1 MATIRWFNSI
11 NGFSVGDE
19 LTEVID
25 TSGNVFTSK
34 ITSYIDVD
42 IVSDNG
48 NNIWNFD
55 STGNVV
61 FPDTTTQTT
70 AYPGTAN
77 TLSLTGNIAAGNA
90 NLGNLVTANFF
101 SGNGSL
107 LTGINVSAGNSIVNG
122 NSNVFVTANGNV
134 TISVAGIAN
143 VVNVTGSNVLVSAN
157 IIPTANI
164 TYDLGNN
171 TNRFKDLY
179 LSGNTIKLGDS
190 NISSNATT
198 VTILNGVGG
207 QLIVGGNNTI
217 NTADLSTNSI
227 TNGNSNVT
235 VTANG
240 NITTSVAGNANILI
254 VTGTGA
260 NIAGTL
266 NVSGNITVGNANLG
280 NLTTSNFFHGVFDA
294 TSSSQPNITSLGNLT
309 SLTVTGNVAAGN
321 VLTDHLLYANGA
333 AWDIGGIPAGSNTQV
348 QFNDNSEFGAS
359 ANLTFNSITNTL
371 TTANISAANGVFSG
385 NSINGKNALQV
396 GVTGFTSVPNT
407 IAQYTSNLNSASQIN
422 FQNINTGA
430 TSSTDIALTSDNG
443 NSVNNYI
450 NMGITGSAWD
460 GTQTNSLGNALTPDD
475 GYLYVRGG
483 NLVIGTSKI
492 PSAVKFIVGG
502 SGTGNIV
509 ATINRTN
516 VDVTGDIIASG
527 NANITGNISSTAGSL
542 TLSTGVLAVSGGD
555 AGIFTTAIGN
565 INFGLVANISMG
577 STTGNVT
584 ARGNLIVNNTAIIP
598 NLKVNDIYSNR
609 TPIVVTANTVIDSFP
624 VNQYRSAKYT
634 MRVNSD
640 DGYQAVEVL
649 LIHDSANSY
658 VTIYGSLSTVG
669 FDIIAL
675 STNILSGNVRLLA
688 TTGSANT
695 TVNLLGVYVAD

>member
-48 NNIWNFD
+48 NKIWNFD

-70 AYPGTAN
+70 AYPGTAT
-77 TLSLTGNIAAGNA
+77 TLSLTGNI
-90 NLGNLVTANFF
+90 
-101 SGNGSL
+101 
-107 LTGINVSAGNSIVNG
+107 SA
-122 NSNVFVTANGNV
+122 
-134 TISVAGIAN
+134 
-143 VVNVTGSNVLVSAN
+143 
-157 IIPTANI
+157 
-164 TYDLGNN
+164 
-171 TNRFKDLY
+171 
-179 LSGNTIKLGDS
+179 
-190 NISSNATT
+190 
-198 VTILNGVGG
+198 
-207 QLIVGGNNTI
+207 
-217 NTADLSTNSI
+217 
-227 TNGNSNVT
+227 
-235 VTANG
+235 
-240 NITTSVAGNANILI
+240 
-254 VTGTGA
+254 
-260 NIAGTL
+260 
-266 NVSGNITVGNANLG
+266 GNANLG
-280 NLTTSNFFHGVFDA
+280 NLTTSNYFHGVFDN
-294 TSSSQPNITSLGNLT
+294 TSSSQPNITSVGNL
-309 SLTVTGNVAAGN
+309 SNLTIRTAGTTDNVIILGGNITATGTIDANNFNGN
-321 VLTDHLLYANGA
+321 FYGNFSGNI
-333 AWDIGGIPAGSNTQV
+333 DIVGSNTQV
-348 QFNDNSEFGAS
+348 
-359 ANLTFNSITNTL
+359 LFNSNGDVQGSNAYLFDYVGNVLTL
-371 TTANISAANGVFSG
+371 TGNIIANVGTLYG
-385 NSINGKNALQV
+385 NILNGKNALQA
-396 GVTGFTSVPNT
+396 GVTGFTAVPNT
-407 IAQYTSNLNSASQIN
+407 IAQFTSNLNSASQIN

-450 NMGITGSAWD
+450 NMGITGSGWD

-584 ARGNLIVNNTAIIP
+584 ARGNLIVNDTAIIT
-598 NLKVNDIYSNR
+598 NIKVSDVYSNR
-609 TPIVVTANTVIDSFP
+609 TPIVVTTSTVIDSFS
-624 VNQYRSAKYT
+624 VNKYRSAKYT

-658 VTIYGSLSTVG
+658 VTIYGSLSTIG
-669 FDIIAL
+669 YDIISL

-695 TVNLLGVYVAD
+695 TVNLLGFYVAD

>member
-48 NNIWNFD
+48 NKIWNFD

-70 AYPGTAN
+70 SYPGTAT
-77 TLSLTGNIAAGNA
+77 TLSLTGNI
-90 NLGNLVTANFF
+90 
-101 SGNGSL
+101 
-107 LTGINVSAGNSIVNG
+107 SA
-122 NSNVFVTANGNV
+122 
-134 TISVAGIAN
+134 
-143 VVNVTGSNVLVSAN
+143 
-157 IIPTANI
+157 
-164 TYDLGNN
+164 
-171 TNRFKDLY
+171 
-179 LSGNTIKLGDS
+179 
-190 NISSNATT
+190 
-198 VTILNGVGG
+198 
-207 QLIVGGNNTI
+207 
-217 NTADLSTNSI
+217 
-227 TNGNSNVT
+227 
-235 VTANG
+235 
-240 NITTSVAGNANILI
+240 
-254 VTGTGA
+254 
-260 NIAGTL
+260 
-266 NVSGNITVGNANLG
+266 GNANLG
-280 NLTTSNFFHGVFDA
+280 NLTTSNYFHGVFDN
-294 TSSSQPNITSLGNLT
+294 TSSSQPNITGVGNL
-309 SLTVTGNVAAGN
+309 SNLFVGNATAN
-321 VLTDHLLYANGA
+321 VII
-333 AWDIGGIPAGSNTQV
+333 IGGNITATGAINANNFNGNFYGNFSGNIDIVGSNTQV
-348 QFNDNSEFGAS
+348 
-359 ANLTFNSITNTL
+359 LFNSNGDVQGSNAYLFDYVGNVLTL
-371 TTANISAANGVFSG
+371 TGNIIANVGTLYG
-385 NSINGKNALQV
+385 NILNGKNALQA
-396 GVTGFTSVPNT
+396 GVTGFTAVPNT
-407 IAQYTSNLNSASQIN
+407 IAQFTSNLNSASQIN

-502 SGTGNIV
+502 TGTGNIV

>member
-48 NNIWNFD
+48 NKFWTFD
-55 STGNVV
+55 STGNIV

-70 AYPGTAN
+70 AYPGTST
-77 TLSLTGNIAAGNA
+77 TLSLTGNI
-90 NLGNLVTANFF
+90 
-101 SGNGSL
+101 
-107 LTGINVSAGNSIVNG
+107 SA
-122 NSNVFVTANGNV
+122 
-134 TISVAGIAN
+134 
-143 VVNVTGSNVLVSAN
+143 
-157 IIPTANI
+157 
-164 TYDLGNN
+164 
-171 TNRFKDLY
+171 
-179 LSGNTIKLGDS
+179 
-190 NISSNATT
+190 
-198 VTILNGVGG
+198 
-207 QLIVGGNNTI
+207 
-217 NTADLSTNSI
+217 
-227 TNGNSNVT
+227 
-235 VTANG
+235 
-240 NITTSVAGNANILI
+240 
-254 VTGTGA
+254 
-260 NIAGTL
+260 
-266 NVSGNITVGNANLG
+266 GNANLG
-280 NLTTSNFFHGVFDA
+280 NLTTSNYFHGVFDS
-294 TSSSQPNITSLGNLT
+294 TSSSQPNITSVGTLGNLSVT
-309 SLTVTGNVAAGN
+309 SNISAGN

-333 AWDIGGIPAGSNTQV
+333 AWDIGGIPAGGNTQI
-348 QFNDNSEFGAS
+348 QFNDNGEFGAT
-359 ANLTFNSITNTL
+359 ANLTFNSVTNTL

-385 NSINGKNALQV
+385 NSINGKNALQA
-396 GVTGFTSVPNT
+396 GVTGFTAVPNT
-407 IAQYTSNLNSASQIN
+407 IVQFTSNLNSASQIN

-502 SGTGNIV
+502 PGTANIV

-516 VDVTGDIIASG
+516 VDVSGDIIASG
-527 NANITGNISSTAGSL
+527 NASITGNISSTAGLL
-542 TLSTGVLAVSGGD
+542 TLSTGTVAVSGGD

-565 INFGLVANISMG
+565 INFGLIANISMG

-584 ARGNLIVNNTAIIP
+584 ARGNLIVNDTATIT
-598 NLKVNDIYSNR
+598 NLKVSDIYSNR
-609 TPIVVTANTVIDSFP
+609 TPIAVTTNTVIDSFP
-624 VNQYRSAKYT
+624 VIKYRSAKYT

-658 VTIYGSLSTVG
+658 VTIYGSLSTIG
-669 FDIIAL
+669 YDIISL
-675 STNILSGNVRLLA
+675 STNIISGNVRLLA
-688 TTGSANT
+688 TSGSANT

>member
-48 NNIWNFD
+48 NKIWNFD

-70 AYPGTAN
+70 AYPGTAT
-77 TLSLTGNIAAGNA
+77 TLSLTGNI
-90 NLGNLVTANFF
+90 
-101 SGNGSL
+101 
-107 LTGINVSAGNSIVNG
+107 SA
-122 NSNVFVTANGNV
+122 
-134 TISVAGIAN
+134 
-143 VVNVTGSNVLVSAN
+143 
-157 IIPTANI
+157 
-164 TYDLGNN
+164 
-171 TNRFKDLY
+171 
-179 LSGNTIKLGDS
+179 
-190 NISSNATT
+190 
-198 VTILNGVGG
+198 
-207 QLIVGGNNTI
+207 
-217 NTADLSTNSI
+217 
-227 TNGNSNVT
+227 
-235 VTANG
+235 
-240 NITTSVAGNANILI
+240 
-254 VTGTGA
+254 
-260 NIAGTL
+260 
-266 NVSGNITVGNANLG
+266 GNANLG
-280 NLTTSNFFHGVFDA
+280 NLTTSNYFHGVFDN
-294 TSSSQPNITSLGNLT
+294 TSSSQPNITSVGNL
-309 SLTVTGNVAAGN
+309 SNLTIRTAGTTDNVIILGGNITATGTIDANNFNGN
-321 VLTDHLLYANGA
+321 FYGNFSGNI
-333 AWDIGGIPAGSNTQV
+333 DIVGSNTQV
-348 QFNDNSEFGAS
+348 
-359 ANLTFNSITNTL
+359 LFNSNGDVQGSNAYLFDYVGNVLTL
-371 TTANISAANGVFSG
+371 TGNIIANVGTLYG
-385 NSINGKNALQV
+385 NILNGKNALQA
-396 GVTGFTSVPNT
+396 GVTGFTAVPNT
-407 IAQYTSNLNSASQIN
+407 IAQFTSNLNSASQIN

-502 SGTGNIV
+502 TGTGNIV

-584 ARGNLIVNNTAIIP
+584 ARGNLIVNDTAIIT
-598 NLKVNDIYSNR
+598 NIKVSDVYSNR
-609 TPIVVTANTVIDSFP
+609 TPIVVTTSTVIDSFS
-624 VNQYRSAKYT
+624 VNKYRSAKYT

-658 VTIYGSLSTVG
+658 VTIYGSLSTIG
-669 FDIIAL
+669 YDIISL

-695 TVNLLGVYVAD
+695 TVNLLGFYVAD

>member
-48 NNIWNFD
+48 NKVWNFD

-70 AYPGTAN
+70 AYPGTS
-77 TLSLTGNIAAGNA
+77 TSLSLTGNISSGNA

-101 SGNGSL
+101 
-107 LTGINVSAGNSIVNG
+107 
-122 NSNVFVTANGNV
+122 
-134 TISVAGIAN
+134 
-143 VVNVTGSNVLVSAN
+143 
-157 IIPTANI
+157 
-164 TYDLGNN
+164 
-171 TNRFKDLY
+171 
-179 LSGNTIKLGDS
+179 
-190 NISSNATT
+190 
-198 VTILNGVGG
+198 
-207 QLIVGGNNTI
+207 
-217 NTADLSTNSI
+217 
-227 TNGNSNVT
+227 
-235 VTANG
+235 
-240 NITTSVAGNANILI
+240 
-254 VTGTGA
+254 
-260 NIAGTL
+260 
-266 NVSGNITVGNANLG
+266 
-280 NLTTSNFFHGVFDA
+280 HGVFDS
-294 TSSSQPNITSLGNLT
+294 TSSSQPNITSVGTLGNLSVT
-309 SLTVTGNVAAGN
+309 SNISAGN

-333 AWDIGGIPAGSNTQV
+333 AWDIGGVPAGSNTQI
-348 QFNDNSEFGAS
+348 QFNNDNEFGAT
-359 ANLTFNSITNTL
+359 ANLTFNSVTNTL
-371 TTANISAANGVFSG
+371 TTANISAANGIFSG
-385 NSINGKNALQV
+385 NSINGKNALQA
-396 GVTGFTSVPNT
+396 GVTGFTAVPNT
-407 IAQYTSNLNSASQIN
+407 IVQFTSNLNSASQIN

-502 SGTGNIV
+502 SGTANIV

-527 NANITGNISSTAGSL
+527 NASITGNISSTAGLL
-542 TLSTGVLAVSGGD
+542 TLSTGTVAVSGGD

-565 INFGLVANISMG
+565 INFGLIANISMG

-584 ARGNLIVNNTAIIP
+584 ARGNLIVNDTATIT
-598 NLKVNDIYSNR
+598 NLKVSDIYSNR
-609 TPIVVTANTVIDSFP
+609 TPIAVTTNTVIDSFP
-624 VNQYRSAKYT
+624 VIKYRSAKYT

-675 STNILSGNVRLLA
+675 STNVISGNVRLLA

>member
-48 NNIWNFD
+48 NKIWNFD

-70 AYPGTAN
+70 SYPGTAT
-77 TLSLTGNIAAGNA
+77 TLSLTGNISAGNA
-90 NLGNLVTANFF
+90 NLGNL
-101 SGNGSL
+101 
-107 LTGINVSAGNSIVNG
+107 I
-122 NSNVFVTANGNV
+122 
-134 TISVAGIAN
+134 
-143 VVNVTGSNVLVSAN
+143 
-157 IIPTANI
+157 
-164 TYDLGNN
+164 
-171 TNRFKDLY
+171 
-179 LSGNTIKLGDS
+179 
-190 NISSNATT
+190 
-198 VTILNGVGG
+198 
-207 QLIVGGNNTI
+207 
-217 NTADLSTNSI
+217 
-227 TNGNSNVT
+227 
-235 VTANG
+235 
-240 NITTSVAGNANILI
+240 
-254 VTGTGA
+254 
-260 NIAGTL
+260 
-266 NVSGNITVGNANLG
+266 
-280 NLTTSNFFHGVFDA
+280 TSNYFHGVFDN
-294 TSSSQPNITSLGNLT
+294 TSSSQPNITSVGNL
-309 SLTVTGNVAAGN
+309 SNLTIRNAGTTDNVIILGGNITATGTIDANNFNGN
-321 VLTDHLLYANGA
+321 FYGNFSGNI
-333 AWDIGGIPAGSNTQV
+333 DIVGSNTQV
-348 QFNDNSEFGAS
+348 
-359 ANLTFNSITNTL
+359 LFNSNGDVQGSNAYLFDYVGNVLTL
-371 TTANISAANGVFSG
+371 TGNIIANVGTLYG
-385 NSINGKNALQV
+385 NILNGKNALQA
-396 GVTGFTSVPNT
+396 GVTGFTAVPNT
-407 IAQYTSNLNSASQIN
+407 IAQFTSNLNSASQIN

-542 TLSTGVLAVSGGD
+542 TLSTGTLAVSGGD

-584 ARGNLIVNNTAIIP
+584 ARGNLIVNDTATITNI
-598 NLKVNDIYSNR
+598 KVSDVYSNR
-609 TPIVVTANTVIDSFP
+609 TPIVVTTSTVIDSFS
-624 VNQYRSAKYT
+624 VNKYRSAKYT

-658 VTIYGSLSTVG
+658 VTIYGSLSTIG
-669 FDIIAL
+669 YDIISL

-695 TVNLLGVYVAD
+695 TVNLLGFYVAD

>member
-1 MATIRWFNSI
+1 MATLRWFNSI

-107 LTGINVSAGNSIVNG
+107 LTGITASAGNSIVNG
-122 NSNVFVTANGNV
+122 SSNVFVTANGNV

-207 QLIVGGNNTI
+207 QLIVGGNNSI

-227 TNGNSNVT
+227 TNGNSNVI

-240 NITTSVAGNANILI
+240 NITTSVAGNANVLV

-260 NIAGTL
+260 NVAGTF
-266 NVSGNITVGNANLG
+266 NVSGNIIAGNANLG
-280 NLTTSNFFHGVFDA
+280 NLTTSNYFHGVFDA
-294 TSSSQPNITSLGNLT
+294 TSSSQPNITSVGTLT

-396 GVTGFTSVPNT
+396 GVTGFTAIPNT
-407 IAQYTSNLNSASQIN
+407 IAQYTSNLNGASQIN

-430 TSSTDIALTSDNG
+430 TSSTDISLTSDNG

-502 SGTGNIV
+502 TGTGNIV

-527 NANITGNISSTAGSL
+527 NANITGNISSTAGLL
-542 TLSTGVLAVSGGD
+542 TLSTGILAVSGGD

-584 ARGNLIVNNTAIIP
+584 ARGNLIVNDTATIT
-598 NLKVNDIYSNR
+598 NLKVSDIYSNR

-624 VNQYRSAKYT
+624 VIKYRSAKYT